1 MSYTLGLD
9 IGITSVGWAVLD
21 WEKERVLDL
30 GVRLFPGAENPK
42 DGSSLAAP
50 RRDARGARRRT
61 RRKAQRMRDVRR
73 LIVER
78 AILTQQEMDS
88 LFAKAYLTTPWELRV
103 AGLDRKLSPAEFS
116 RVLVHIAKHRGFRSN
131 RTVSPE
137 DKSAGAQEEGKAN
150 AAIRAN
156 QALLEQSGYRTVGEM
171 LCNDGKF
178 AEHKRN
184 KAGDYQSTVAR
195 SELKKEIQVIFE
207 RQRSLGNEFAGSE
220 LEKEFLDIFSRQL
233 PFASGDMIE
242 KLTGACTLEPSCKR
256 APKSSWT
263 AERFILLSKIAN
275 LSIRSEGTKYVL
287 APDDMRIIEQMAY
300 KQSKVTY
307 KQIRAAFETAKTWV
321 FAELPSKMNDS
332 DKDPEEK
339 TFVELKAFHS
349 FRKAITN
356 SLGKAYWENLV
367 TTAPQIMDTLALG
380 LTFRKTDEDIMEYLS
395 ERGIDS
401 KLIEAVLPLNFSGV
415 VNLSLEAMGRLIPHM
430 ECGLRYDEACVQ
442 AGYHH
447 SNPKDSE
454 DRSPLLPLPDPEEVR
469 NPVVLRALT
478 QTRKV
483 VNAIIR
489 KYGSPEEIHIE
500 LARELA
506 KSKEDRNK
514 IKKTH
519 DENFNEKK
527 RLSEDYDRTYGR
539 KPNSS
544 DLLKFRLWKEQGG
557 FCPYSGKYI
566 DPMLAFMSEDGTY
579 AEIDHVLPYS
589 RSLNDSYINKVL
601 VIGSENRNKRNMTP
615 YEYFG
620 KDGQKWDE
628 FIARV
633 DSTFKGKGNKKAEL
647 LKKRDFDE
655 EESTQMKDRSLGD
668 TRYITRYAANWME
681 KSLVFSDPA
690 RKRPVIRLNGQATS
704 ILRIRWGINA
714 LKNREESD
722 LHHALDACVVAA
734 ATPAMIKRISDA
746 SREREQGMIKAENPA
761 DKRNRLPEPWHRFR
775 KEVEARLSPDPA
787 ERIREFG
794 LTNYSEEDLN
804 SLKPVFISRKPD
816 RKATGAAHQETIR
829 SAKYLSEGMTAVKT
843 PLTSVKKEDLEK
855 MVGKDRDSDLYED
868 LKARLEAFDNKP
880 DKAFKEEFRRR
891 TKDGKPGPVVRSI
904 KLLTPGT
911 SGVLVRNGIA
921 SNGSMVRVDVY
932 SKNSKFFLIPYYVD
946 DIARGVVKNRA
957 ITAHKEES
965 QWRSIDS
972 SYEFCFSLF
981 YNDLVF
987 LDDGKGKQYL
997 AYYQGTHRGTG
1008 AVNLL
1013 SHDGAIRS
1021 DGVGI
1026 QRARVFEKYQVD
1038 VLGNYYK
1045 VKREKPPHELA

>member
-1 MSYTLGLD
+1 MSYTMGLD

-21 WEKERVLDL
+21 WEKERILDL

-50 RRDARGARRRT
+50 RREARGARRRT
-61 RRKAQRMRDVRR
+61 RRKAQRMRDIRQ
-73 LIVER
+73 LIVSH
-78 AILTQQEMDS
+78 AILSQREMDN
-88 LFAKAYLTTPWELRV
+88 LFAKAFFTTPWELR
-103 AGLDRKLSPAEFS
+103 AAALDRSLSPEEFS
-116 RVLVHIAKHRGFRSN
+116 RVLIHIAKHRGFRSN

-137 DKSAGAQEEGKAN
+137 DKRASAQEEGKAN
-150 AAIRAN
+150 AAIKAN
-156 QALLEQSGYRTVGEM
+156 QNLLEQGGYRTIGEM
-171 LCNDGKF
+171 LCNDEKF
-178 AEHKRN
+178 IDHKRN
-184 KAGDYQSTVAR
+184 KGGDYRNTVAR
-195 SELKKEIQVIFE
+195 SELKKEIQIIFE
-207 RQRSLGNEFAGSE
+207 KQRALGNKSASAE
-220 LEKEFLDIFSRQL
+220 LEKEYLDIFSRQL

-242 KLTGACTLEPSCKR
+242 KMTGACTLEPSCKR
-256 APKSSWT
+256 APKAAWT
-263 AERFILLSKIAN
+263 SERFILLSKIAN
-275 LSIRSEGTKYVL
+275 LSIRSEGKKYVL
-287 APDDMRIIEQMAY
+287 APDDMKIIEQMAY

-307 KQIRAAFETAKTWV
+307 KQIRAAFETAKVWV
-321 FAELPSKMNDS
+321 FAELPSKRNDS

-367 TTAPQIMDTLALG
+367 STSPQTMDILAMG
-380 LTFRKTDEDIMEYLS
+380 LTFRKTDEDIRAYLT
-395 ERGIDS
+395 ERGIDG

-430 ECGLRYDEACVQ
+430 EHGLRYDGACVQ

-447 SNPKDSE
+447 SNLKGGDERTS
-454 DRSPLLPLPDPEEVR
+454 LLPLPDSEEIR

-489 KYGSPEEIHIE
+489 KYGPPEAIHIE

-506 KSKEDRNK
+506 KSKDDRNK
-514 IKKTH
+514 IKKMQ

-527 RLSEDYDRTYGR
+527 RLSEDYERTYGR

-544 DLLKFRLWKEQGG
+544 DLLKLRLWKEQGG

-566 DPMLAFMSEDGTY
+566 DPSLAFMSEDGTY
-579 AEIDHVLPYS
+579 AEIDHIIPYS

-620 KDGQKWDE
+620 KEGPEWEE
-628 FIARV
+628 FVARV
-633 DSTFKGKGNKKAEL
+633 DSTFKGKGNKKAEF

-655 EESTQMKDRSLGD
+655 DEAAQMKDRSLGD

-681 KSLVFSDPA
+681 KSLIFSDPA
-690 RKRPVIRLNGQATS
+690 RKQPVLRLNGQATS
-704 ILRIRWGINA
+704 ILRVRWGINA

-746 SREREQGMIKAENPA
+746 SSERELGVIKMENPA
-761 DKRNRLPEPWHRFR
+761 DKRSRLPEPWHRFR

-787 ERIREFG
+787 EKIREFG
-794 LTNYSEEDLN
+794 LTNYSEDYLK
-804 SLKPVFISRKPD
+804 SLKPVFVSRKPD

-829 SAKYLSEGMTAVKT
+829 SAKYLADGMTAVKT
-843 PLTSVKKEDLEK
+843 PLTSVKKEDLER
-855 MVGKDRDSDLYED
+855 MVGKDRDNDLYED

-880 DKAFKEEFRRR
+880 DKAFKEDFRRR
-891 TKDGKPGPVVRSI
+891 TKNGSPGPVVRSV
-904 KLLTPGT
+904 KLLSPGT
-911 SGVLVRNGIA
+911 SGVPVRNGIA

-932 SKNSKFFLIPYYVD
+932 SKNGKFFLIPYYVD
-946 DIARGVVKNRA
+946 DIAKGIVKNRA
-957 ITAHKEES
+957 ITNKKEES
-965 QWRSIDS
+965 QWRLVDS
-972 SYEFCFSLF
+972 SYEFRFSLF

-987 LDDGKGKQYL
+987 LDDGKGKKCF
-997 AYYQGTHRGTG
+997 AYYLGTDRSTG
-1008 AVNLL
+1008 AL
-1013 SHDGAIRS
+1013 SFILPAGEESFRS
-1021 DGVGI
+1021 GV
-1026 QRARVFEKYQVD
+1026 QSAKVFEKYQVD
-1038 VLGNYYK
+1038 VLGNYHK